1 MRRPSAALAKGEI
14 TIQILA
20 AREGVSAS
28 CITRGVRLAVLAPD
42 IVEAIFAGTLRA
54 GIDGVAM
61 VRTGAVPDNW
71 DRQRVRFLS
80 GVSG

>member
-1 MRRPSAALAKGEI
+1 LRRPSAALAKGEI

-28 CITRGVRLAVLAPD
+28 YITRGVRMAVLGPD
-42 IVEAIFAGTLRA
+42 IVEAILAGTLRA

>member
-1 MRRPSAALAKGEI
+1 MTRPSAALAKGEI

-28 CITRGVRLAVLAPD
+28 DITRGIRLAVLGPD
-42 IVEAIFAGTLRA
+42 IVEAILASTLRA

-61 VRTGAVPDNW
+61 VRTGAVPDYWN
-71 DRQRVRFLS
+71 
-80 GVSG
+80 

>member
-28 CITRGVRLAVLAPD
+28 YIARGVRLAALAPD
-42 IVEAIFAGTLRA
+42 IVEAILAGTLRA
-54 GIDGVAM
+54 RIDGVAM
-61 VRTGAVPDNW
+61 VRAGAVDDNW